1 MNTETTRNRGVL
13 SPADRAYLF
22 GEREMSHDQSRR
34 NAEARIRE
42 RVRHAVLDF
51 DVLLHTL
58 SVKDRRQVFDDV
70 ATDDAFLDGLRAMV
84 AFAYVGT
91 KEQGFDFE
99 DVLVPAVRSSEEAY
113 AAKQLDATASVDVTF
128 EVETTVETTLEGI
141 AGRLEEGEP
150 VTPRELF
157 SLIMQG
163 DHDPGKYDEI
173 TLVGVDDEGV
183 DDPFLERLAAY
194 LGGSVRH
201 VTDSRAVIDL
211 GADSSENDSSDG
223 D

>member
-1 MNTETTRNRGVL
+1 MNTKTTRDRGVL

-22 GEREMSHDQSRR
+22 GEREMSHDQSKR

-58 SVKDRRQVFDDV
+58 SAKDRRQVFDDV

-99 DVLVPAVRSSEEAY
+99 EVLVPAVRSSEEAY
-113 AAKQLDATASVDVTF
+113 AAKQHDATASVDVTF
-128 EVETTVETTLEGI
+128 EVETTVEATLEGI
-141 AGRLEEGEP
+141 AGRLEAGAP

-163 DHDPGKYDEI
+163 DHDPGKHDEI
-173 TLVGVDDEGV
+173 TLVGVDDESV
-183 DDPFLERLAAY
+183 DDLFLERLAAY
-194 LGGSVRH
+194 LEAELHRESE
-201 VTDSRAVIDL
+201 SRAVIRQNT
-211 GADSSENDSSDG
+211 A
-223 D
+223 